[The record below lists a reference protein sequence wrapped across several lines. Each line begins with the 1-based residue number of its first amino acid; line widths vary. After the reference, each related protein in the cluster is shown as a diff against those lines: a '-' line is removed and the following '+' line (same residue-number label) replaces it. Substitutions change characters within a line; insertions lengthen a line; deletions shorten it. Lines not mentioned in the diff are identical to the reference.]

1 MAHPNEDLIRRGY
14 EAFNKGDTQTLRE
27 VFDPEIVWH
36 FPGRSVL
43 AGDHRGTDAVLGF
56 FGRTMELTAGTFRVE
71 LHKVVADD
79 QHTVGLH
86 LATGER
92 EGRTLEDQEVL
103 VFHVRDNKVVERGST
118 SRISTPIAKLK
129 PAMKEPSLLGESPG
143 SIPGLLTLDSLW
155 PIT

>member
-1 MAHPNEDLIRRGY
+1 VMAHPNEDLIRRGY

-36 FPGRSVL
+36 FPGRSDL
-43 AGDHRGTDAVLGF
+43 AGDHGGTDAVLGF

-71 LHKVVADD
+71 LHEVVADD

-92 EGRTLEDQEVL
+92 EGRTLEDREVL
-103 VFHVRDNKVVERGST
+103 VFHVRDNKVVEAWQYLEDQYAYDEFFS
-118 SRISTPIAKLK
+118 
-129 PAMKEPSLLGESPG
+129 
-143 SIPGLLTLDSLW
+143 
-155 PIT
+155 

>member
-14 EAFNKGDTQTLRE
+14 EAFNKGDTHTLRE

-71 LHKVVADD
+71 LH
-79 QHTVGLH
+79 
-86 LATGER
+86 
-92 EGRTLEDQEVL
+92 EVL
-103 VFHVRDNKVVERGST
+103 VFHVRDNKVVEAWQYIEDQYAYDEFFS
-118 SRISTPIAKLK
+118 
-129 PAMKEPSLLGESPG
+129 
-143 SIPGLLTLDSLW
+143 
-155 PIT
+155 